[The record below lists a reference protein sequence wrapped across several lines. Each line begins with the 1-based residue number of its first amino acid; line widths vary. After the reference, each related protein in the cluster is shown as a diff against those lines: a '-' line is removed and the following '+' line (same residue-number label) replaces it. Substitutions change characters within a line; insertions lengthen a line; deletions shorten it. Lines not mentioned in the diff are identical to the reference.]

1 MSEHHRPCWI
11 EIDLEAIERN
21 YVEAVRRAGPNR
33 SVIASI
39 KGNAY
44 GHGVS
49 KIVSA
54 LNRQG
59 AVIYWT
65 GHVDEA
71 TALRREGVN
80 NKIIMFG
87 GYLPSSI
94 PRLIAEK
101 LIPTIYDPEGADAV
115 AAVANGN
122 ALSVYVKVDSGLGRL
137 GVPVSEAEDFI
148 LKLAKKPGL
157 AIEGVY
163 THLPFRD
170 LSGKNWALGCA
181 SKFADLLDRLKR
193 RGVAPEVTQLWGSS
207 GLLADLPDS
216 CNTVCIG
223 HLLYGL
229 SPVLPEVA
237 TAGDFQP
244 AFTAMKARLIHV
256 GHHAAGADLA
266 IGSSYQI
273 KNARV
278 TGVLGIGTG
287 DGMRR
292 AIPGKKIEVLVH
304 GKRAPVIGVSLEHTV
319 LDLTNVDDPRVGDE
333 VVLIGASG
341 ADKISL
347 SDWGE
352 WLGVGALEVILNF
365 SGRASQQYANPA
377 DNIWGR
383 FASAGPS

>member
-1 MSEHHRPCWI
+1 MSDHQRPCWI

-21 YVEAVRRAGPNR
+21 FDEASRRAGTFR

-49 KIVSA
+49 KVVSA
-54 LNRQG
+54 LSRRS
-59 AVIYWT
+59 AVALWT

-71 TALRREGVN
+71 IALRREGVN

-87 GYLPSSI
+87 GYLPSSVS
-94 PRLIAEK
+94 RLISEK
-101 LIPTIYDPEGADAV
+101 LIPTIYDTEGADAV
-115 AAVANGN
+115 AAAANGN
-122 ALSVYVKVDSGLGRL
+122 AVHTYVKVDSGLGRL
-137 GVPVSEAEDFI
+137 GVPVSEAEGFI
-148 LKLAKKPGL
+148 LGLAKRPGL
-157 AIEGVY
+157 VIEGIY

-170 LSGKNWALGCA
+170 LSGKDWALA
-181 SKFADLLDRLKR
+181 RAAQFADLLDRLKR
-193 RGVAPEVTQLWGSS
+193 RGVEPEVTQLWGSS
-207 GLLADLPDS
+207 GLLADMPDP
-216 CNTVCIG
+216 CNAVCIG

-237 TAGDFQP
+237 AAGNFQP
-244 AFTAMKARLIHV
+244 AVTAIKARLIHV
-256 GHHAAGADLA
+256 GHYAAGADLA
-266 IGSSYQI
+266 IGSSYHI

-292 AIPGKKIEVLVH
+292 AAPGKKIEVLVH
-304 GKRAPVIGVSLEHTV
+304 GTRAPVLGVSLEHTV
-319 LDLTNVDDPRVGDE
+319 LDLTDVEDPKVGDT
-333 VVLIGASG
+333 VVLIGESG
-341 ADKISL
+341 GDRISL

-352 WLGVGALEVILNF
+352 WLGVSGLEVILNF
-365 SGRASQQYANPA
+365 SGKVFPQYTNPA

-383 FASAGPS
+383 FATASSS